1 MAAASLSKETEVQR
15 SLTILKKNDAVVDK
29 GLFDSS
35 NMLVSR
41 ASNLCEDL
49 IDDENFL
56 PDEQI
61 EHLVQDKKAV
71 VSRRKKSYDK
81 ANVRRSTRIKLKR
94 NCA

>member
-1 MAAASLSKETEVQR
+1 LRKVFEFGSKEWVGSAGSTQSAIAE
-15 SLTILKKNDAVVDK
+15 
-29 GLFDSS
+29 
-35 NMLVSR
+35 
-41 ASNLCEDL
+41 